1 MGLDVYAGFMH
12 PKKEQPENVVDI
24 KDTTSDRMEAPYYW
38 RKHARL
44 QQYMTELWHKKN
56 GTEMLGIMGP
66 DGFNGGDVLKLTE
79 EDILD
84 LKEKVESGT
93 LPFCPDGFFWGQQF
107 QEQAALEYKDQDLK
121 FCESALEWLRQG
133 KEVWYESSW

>member
-1 MGLDVYAGFMH
+1 MGLDVYAGFIN
-12 PKKEQPENVVDI
+12 PKKKDADNVVDI
-24 KDTTSDRMEAPYYW
+24 KDNRSDRMEAPYYW

-56 GTEMLGIMGP
+56 ATQMLGIMGE
-66 DGFNGGDVLKLTE
+66 DGFNGGDVLTLTE

-84 LKEKVESGT
+84 LKAKVEDDN
-93 LPFCPDGFFWGQQF
+93 LPFCPDGFFWGHQF
-107 QEQAALEYKDQDLK
+107 QEESMREYKEQDLA
-121 FCESALEWLRQG
+121 FCESALEWIRQG

>member
-1 MGLDVYAGFMH
+1 MGLDVYAGFIN
-12 PKKEQPENVVDI
+12 PKKKTADNVVDI
-24 KDTTSDRMEAPYYW
+24 KDNRSDRMEAPYYW

-56 GTEMLGIMGP
+56 GTEMLGIMDK
-66 DGFNGGDVLKLTE
+66 DGFNGGDVLTLTE

-84 LKEKVESGT
+84 LKAKVEDDN
-93 LPFCPDGFFWGQQF
+93 LPFCPDGFFWGHQF
-107 QEQAALEYKDQDLK
+107 QEEAMREYKKQDLE
-121 FCESALEWLRQG
+121 FCESALEWIRQG

>member
-1 MGLDVYAGFMH
+1 MGLDVYAGFIN
-12 PKKEQPENVVDI
+12 PKKKDADNVVDI
-24 KDTTSDRMEAPYYW
+24 KDNRSDRMEAPYYW

-56 GTEMLGIMGP
+56 GTEMLGIMDK
-66 DGFNGGDVLKLTE
+66 DGFNGGDVLTLTE

-84 LKEKVESGT
+84 LKAKVEDDN

-107 QEQAALEYKDQDLK
+107 QEQSSAEYKKQDLE
-121 FCESALEWLRQG
+121 FCESALEWIRQG